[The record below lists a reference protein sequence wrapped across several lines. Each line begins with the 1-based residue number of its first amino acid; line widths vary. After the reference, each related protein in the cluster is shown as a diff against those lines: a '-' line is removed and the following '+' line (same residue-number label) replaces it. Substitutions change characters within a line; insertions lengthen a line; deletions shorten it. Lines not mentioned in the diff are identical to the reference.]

1 MMRFKELLKNQ
12 FILAHESD
20 AKALA
25 MYHDALCAG
34 TTAEEVSAQYDAMQ
48 TLTRK
53 EVNAALKKYLNPRAL
68 VISGAGSV
76 KSRGSRLTSL
86 E

>member
-1 MMRFKELLKNQ
+1 MMRFKQLLKNQ

-48 TLTRK
+48 TLTKK
-53 EVNAALKKYLNPRAL
+53 EINAALKKHLDPAAL
-68 VISGAGSV
+68 VISGAGPV
-76 KSRGSRLTSL
+76 APHCDRIKT
-86 E
+86 